1 MADGIGSW
9 GLGAVLRDTRDGM
22 NDAVQSG
29 PMNASSWSCPDRY
42 RIRFALCALTIGA
55 SVFAGACDGTRIA
68 ADSAQT
74 SADAD
79 VPADAPTDGSAD
91 HPIACYPLFHACT
104 TTDECCAPN
113 RCLNITG
120 TPACQ
125 QEGPRIEDAGADV
138 SAQDIRTYP
147 PDALFMPP
155 DLAQADGIPKADPDA
170 GPCSSLGSNPLLGS
184 TLGVICF
191 GSDPAPYQL
200 YLTPADGGVS
210 PGQCPTMS
218 DFFWAGGESCGYTAC
233 GPLLG
238 SAVAELPDAGAIIGD
253 AGPSCCF
260 LVARICGV

>member
-1 MADGIGSW
+1 MAW
-9 GLGAVLRDTRDGM
+9 LAARGA
-22 NDAVQSG
+22 
-29 PMNASSWSCPDRY
+29 P
-42 RIRFALCALTIGA
+42 GA
-55 SVFAGACDGTRIA
+55 IAAGACAAWLSCGSKTDTTADGGR
-68 ADSAQT
+68 
-74 SADAD
+74 
-79 VPADAPTDGSAD
+79 DGVIGSG
-91 HPIACYPLFHACT
+91 C
-104 TTDECCAPN
+104 
-113 RCLNITG
+113 G

-125 QEGPRIEDAGADV
+125 QEGPRIEDAGADI
-138 SAQDIRTYP
+138 SAQDIRIYP

-155 DLAQADGIPKADPDA
+155 DLAQADSIPKADPDA
-170 GPCSSLGSNPLLGS
+170 GTCSSLGSNPLLGS

-200 YLTPADGGVS
+200 YLTPADGGVA